1 MSLLDHLPKGF
12 KDLVVEDEEVVVKPQ
27 AVKATSAGVAGIS
40 YAPPQVSVPQVYTPT
55 VTAPVDN
62 DIYRSLLEKTD
73 FNSTPVGKV
82 LVAKLDLLKETPLD
96 ERTKLVTALKIG
108 SAENLNAQSILSTFD
123 GLIQTL
129 QAESDNFN
137 KSAQAALDKEVN
149 GRQTKLQE
157 IASQIADLQR
167 QQTQISSDLID
178 QQGKIQHGQ
187 MMFKAAFSNRS
198 LELENQK
205 AHFSSLLQG

>member
-1 MSLLDHLPKGF
+1 MSLLDKVKH
-12 KDLVVEDEEVVVKPQ
+12 LVVEDEEPVKVSKPIQPQ
-27 AVKATSAGVAGIS
+27 NAYI
-40 YAPPQVSVPQVYTPT
+40 PQQPPQVYTPT
-55 VTAPVDN
+55 VMAPVDN
-62 DIYRSLLEKTD
+62 DIYRNLLEKTD
-73 FNSTPVGKV
+73 FNSTLVGKV
-82 LVAKLDLLKETPLD
+82 LVSKLDLLKETPLD

-123 GLIQTL
+123 TLIQTL
-129 QAESDNFN
+129 QTESDNFN
-137 KSAQAALDKEVN
+137 KSAQSALDKEVT

-157 IASQIADLQR
+157 IANQITDLQR

-187 MMFKAAFSNRS
+187 MMFKSAFSNRS

>member
-1 MSLLDHLPKGF
+1 MSLLDKVKH
-12 KDLVVEDEEVVVKPQ
+12 LVVEDEEVQPEVTKLP
-27 AVKATSAGVAGIS
+27 ATFVTGTS
-40 YAPPQVSVPQVYTPT
+40 YASAPAYNSVPQVYTPT
-55 VTAPVDN
+55 VMAPVDN

-73 FNSTPVGKV
+73 FNSTTVGKV
-82 LVAKLDLLKETPLD
+82 LVSKLDMLKETLLD

-137 KSAQAALDKEVN
+137 KSAQSALDKEVT

-157 IASQIADLQR
+157 IANQITDLQK

-187 MMFKAAFSNRS
+187 MMFKSAFSNRS